1 MAHYPVGK
9 EVIFVLPWYRN
20 KENDK
25 NVFACTNVVHKQIG
39 REKGLNTFQKMIR
52 HPAGRIGLTIGVTL
66 GFIAAIMGEGSKA
79 LLFAGLCRFLAG
91 KFGR

>member
-1 MAHYPVGK
+1 MCLQVQVSYTQT
-9 EVIFVLPWYRN
+9 E
-20 KENDK
+20 
-25 NVFACTNVVHKQIG
+25 
-39 REKGLNTFQKMIR
+39 REKGLNTIQKMIR
-52 HPAGRIGLTIGVTL
+52 HPAGRIGLTIGVAL